1 MKEKIRLVPSP
12 EFGLS
17 WECLKN
23 SKKVNVIAERVRWRV
38 IRDEPGKLDRG
49 QAIQGLVGHRHFRC
63 HSE

>member
-1 MKEKIRLVPSP
+1 MKEKFRLVPSP
-12 EFGLS
+12 EVGLS
-17 WECLKN
+17 LECFKN

-49 QAIQGLVGHRHFRC
+49 QAIQGLVGYRHFRC